1 MSACGIA
8 LHIVELASPQP
19 VAASP
24 QGAPASQTPASQT
37 LGRGLDVLEQVAS
50 GPVALGVIAHRLGL
64 SRSTVHRLA
73 TSLLERRY
81 LTLAP
86 RRGYCLGPKLLELGS
101 VARGQIG
108 LVRTARPIMEALADA
123 TGDAVLLATRDGQTA
138 MLIDSVPGARRLAP
152 RLRVGE
158 RLDLVRSAAGRAL
171 LLDDAEASWRGLLP
185 ETADPAAF
193 MAELARS
200 ARAGLVLDD
209 AEAEP
214 DIVTLAAPV
223 RGADGVIRAAL
234 GLATASAYRLAGLA
248 PAARDAVRDA
258 AAALSQELG
267 WRVTIR
273 HDVLPPDQTE
283 RELQGTG
290 RPGDAARPARP
301 VGYDGASPIGAPEPA
316 DALPVETFAVETL
329 LVETLQDETMID
341 EGGMKGRNA

>member
-1 MSACGIA
+1 
-8 LHIVELASPQP
+8 VELQPSQPANAAAPQ
-19 VAASP
+19 S
-24 QGAPASQTPASQT
+24 SPASQT

-50 GPVALGVIAHRLGL
+50 GPVALAVIAHRLGL

-108 LVRTARPIMEALADA
+108 LVRTARPIMEALADL
-123 TGDAVLLATRDGQTA
+123 TGDAVLLATRDGPAA

-158 RLDLVRSAAGRAL
+158 RLDLLRSAAGRAL
-171 LLDDAEASWRGLLP
+171 LLDEGEASWRQAISRIDA
-185 ETADPAAF
+185 ADPASF
-193 MAELARS
+193 VAEMARS
-200 ARAGLVLDD
+200 ARTGLVLDD

-223 RGADGVIRAAL
+223 RGADGAIRAAL
-234 GLATASAYRLAGLA
+234 GLATASAYRQAGLGA
-248 PAARDAVRDA
+248 SAREAVRDA

-267 WRVTIR
+267 WRVTNR
-273 HDVLPPDQTE
+273 HDVLPSGEAE
-283 RELQGTG
+283 RELQGHERSGKAAPLEAGPAG
-290 RPGDAARPARP
+290 RQGPRGVPGNAAP
-301 VGYDGASPIGAPEPA
+301 V
-316 DALPVETFAVETL
+316 
-329 LVETLQDETMID
+329 LVETLHEATMID
-341 EGGMKGRNA
+341 GAGMKGRDA

>member
-1 MSACGIA
+1 M
-8 LHIVELASPQP
+8 P
-19 VAASP
+19 AASP
-24 QGAPASQTPASQT
+24 QTAPASQT

-108 LVRTARPIMEALADA
+108 LVRTARPIMEALADL
-123 TGDAVLLATRDGQTA
+123 TGDAVLLATRDGQAA
-138 MLIDSVPGARRLAP
+138 MLVDSVPGARRLAP

-158 RLDLVRSAAGRAL
+158 RLDLLLSAAGRAL
-171 LLDDAEASWRGLLP
+171 LLDEGEAGWRSLLAR
-185 ETADPAAF
+185 TVDVDQAAF
-193 MAELARS
+193 LADMARS
-200 ARAGLVLDD
+200 MRSGLVLDD

-234 GLATASAYRLAGLA
+234 GLATASAYRHAGLA
-248 PAARDAVRDA
+248 PAAREAVRDA

-267 WRVTIR
+267 WRVTNL
-273 HDVLPPDQTE
+273 HGVLATGETE
-283 RELQGTG
+283 RELLGTLQ
-290 RPGDAARPARP
+290 PGETGDPLTGIEMLQAHTGART
-301 VGYDGASPIGAPEPA
+301 IGAPDE
-316 DALPVETFAVETL
+316 VQ
-329 LVETLQDETMID
+329 TLQDETMID
-341 EGGMKGRNA
+341 DTTKDWAGMKGRDA

>member
-1 MSACGIA
+1 MPAALPQSA
-8 LHIVELASPQP
+8 S
-19 VAASP
+19 
-24 QGAPASQTPASQT
+24 ASQTPASQT

-108 LVRTARPIMEALADA
+108 LVRTARPIMEALADL

-158 RLDLVRSAAGRAL
+158 RLDLLRSAAGRAL
-171 LLDDAEASWRGLLP
+171 LLDEGETAWRSLLP
-185 ETADPAAF
+185 RGAAIDPAAF
-193 MAELARS
+193 LADMARS
-200 ARAGLVLDD
+200 ARSGLVLDD

-214 DIVTLAAPV
+214 DIVTLVAPV

-234 GLATASAYRLAGLA
+234 GLATAYAYRHAGLA

-267 WRVTIR
+267 WRVTNR
-273 HDVLPPDQTE
+273 HDVVPTGETE
-283 RELQGTG
+283 RELLGVV
-290 RPGDAARPARP
+290 RPGDIDDVPGGPAGQP
-301 VGYDGASPIGAPEPA
+301 GAPGPSQA
-316 DALPVETFAVETL
+316 GRSA
-329 LVETLQDETMID
+329 TLQEETMIAGTTKD
-341 EGGMKGRNA
+341 LAK